1 MEYVWIGCAL
11 QYDWL
16 VNRCARLYCMAVGWV
31 ILPSCAVN
39 LRLASVCF
47 VCSRSYVARRVSAM
61 RHSFICVFTF
71 SKLYSCVCSI
81 RERVRCVFENDMCFF
96 CCCCWSLPLC
106 KTSICFSFC
115 EFAIDCFSNVVY
127 FTLFKSNEIE
137 KNKFISRKFPDFWK
151 VSIGIC
157 RSFSIR

>member
-1 MEYVWIGCAL
+1 
-11 QYDWL
+11 
-16 VNRCARLYCMAVGWV
+16 MAVGWV

-39 LRLASVCF
+39 LRLASVYF
-47 VCSRSYVARRVSAM
+47 VCSRSYVAIRVSAM

-81 RERVRCVFENDMCFF
+81 RERVRCVFENDMFYF
-96 CCCCWSLPLC
+96 CCCWSLPLC

-137 KNKFISRKFPDFWK
+137 KISRFLKSFDWNLQKFFNSLENVW
-151 VSIGIC
+151 
-157 RSFSIR
+157 FQFQN